1 MNVVFISPH
10 FPLYFH
16 NFCSRL
22 KERGVNVL
30 GIGDEDY
37 NLISNETKNAVTEYY
52 KVSNL
57 ENFEEVENACKFYE
71 NKYGKID
78 WIESQ
83 NEYWLEMEAT
93 LRSKFN
99 VNTGTKIENMSPMK
113 YKSKM
118 KDVYKK
124 ANIPVA
130 RYDYV
135 KTLESC
141 IDFANKVGYPI
152 IAKPDNGVGANSTY
166 KLNNEHEIR
175 RFFNE
180 RDESVVYII
189 EEFIKGHVE
198 TFDGIADSNKNVLIA
213 SSHVMLSSI
222 MDCVNE
228 KQEARFYCQP
238 VKNRD
243 IETIGKKAVK
253 AFDTRSR
260 FFHFEFFRL
269 DEDKEGLGKK
279 GDLVGLEVNMR
290 APGAYMPDI
299 INYTY
304 DVDVYSIWADMLI
317 HDKSFVDIDRKYSVG
332 DVSRRDG
339 VKYKNSIDYVKNKYN
354 DKILVDVNVPKVLSE
369 AMGDRVLL
377 ARSKDENDL
386 FNIMNLVTEKI

>member
-37 NLISNETKNAVTEYY
+37 NLISNEAKNAVTEYY

-124 ANIPVA
+124 ANKPVA

-166 KLNNEHEIR
+166 KLNNEDEIIWPSMNNNYY
-175 RFFNE
+175 NE
-180 RDESVVYII
+180 NGKCY
-189 EEFIKGHVE
+189 G
-198 TFDGIADSNKNVLIA
+198 LIT
-213 SSHVMLSSI
+213 H
-222 MDCVNE
+222 
-228 KQEARFYCQP
+228 
-238 VKNRD
+238 
-243 IETIGKKAVK
+243 
-253 AFDTRSR
+253 
-260 FFHFEFFRL
+260 
-269 DEDKEGLGKK
+269 LG
-279 GDLVGLEVNMR
+279 
-290 APGAYMPDI
+290 
-299 INYTY
+299 
-304 DVDVYSIWADMLI
+304 
-317 HDKSFVDIDRKYSVG
+317 
-332 DVSRRDG
+332 
-339 VKYKNSIDYVKNKYN
+339 
-354 DKILVDVNVPKVLSE
+354 ILVDGTIVPCCLDTLGIINLGNIFKDDLSSLKENKLCNEMINGFKNNKKVHELCKKCKF
-369 AMGDRVLL
+369 L
-377 ARSKDENDL
+377 
-386 FNIMNLVTEKI
+386 

>member
-37 NLISNETKNAVTEYY
+37 NLISDETKKAVTEYY

-57 ENFEEVENACKFYE
+57 ENFKEVENACKFYE

-83 NEYWLEMEAT
+83 NEYWLEMEAS

-99 VNTGTKIENMSPMK
+99 VNTGTKIENMSSMK

-130 RYDYV
+130 RYEYV
-135 KTLESC
+135 KSLKSC

-152 IAKPDNGVGANSTY
+152 VAKPDNGVGANCTY
-166 KLNNEHEIR
+166 KLNNEDDIYM
-175 RFFNE
+175 FFSE
-180 RDESVVYII
+180 RDENVVYII

-198 TFDGIADSNKNVLIA
+198 TFDGIADSNKNVLIS

-238 VKNRD
+238 TKNTD
-243 IETIGKKAVK
+243 IEYIGKRVVK

-269 DEDKEGLGKK
+269 SEDKKGLGKK

-290 APGAYMPDI
+290 APGAYMTDM

-304 DVDVYSIWADMLI
+304 DIDVYSMWADMLVY
-317 HDKSFVDIDRKYSVG
+317 DKCFVDVDRKYSVG
-332 DVSRRDG
+332 YVSRRDG
-339 VKYKNSIDYVKNKYN
+339 VKYKNSIDEIKNKYK
-354 DKILVDVNVPKVLSE
+354 DKILIDVDVPKVLSE
-369 AMGDRVLL
+369 AMGDKVLL
-377 ARSKDENDL
+377 ARSKKEEDL
-386 FNIMNLVTEKI
+386 FDIIDFTTEKI

>member
-166 KLNNEHEIR
+166 KLNNEDDIR

-198 TFDGIADSNKNVLIA
+198 TFDGIADSNKNVLMCLF
-213 SSHVMLSSI
+213 VYFLE
-222 MDCVNE
+222 N
-228 KQEARFYCQP
+228 
-238 VKNRD
+238 
-243 IETIGKKAVK
+243 KAK
-253 AFDTRSR
+253 
-260 FFHFEFFRL
+260 
-269 DEDKEGLGKK
+269 
-279 GDLVGLEVNMR
+279 
-290 APGAYMPDI
+290 
-299 INYTY
+299 
-304 DVDVYSIWADMLI
+304 
-317 HDKSFVDIDRKYSVG
+317 
-332 DVSRRDG
+332 
-339 VKYKNSIDYVKNKYN
+339 
-354 DKILVDVNVPKVLSE
+354 
-369 AMGDRVLL
+369 
-377 ARSKDENDL
+377 
-386 FNIMNLVTEKI
+386 